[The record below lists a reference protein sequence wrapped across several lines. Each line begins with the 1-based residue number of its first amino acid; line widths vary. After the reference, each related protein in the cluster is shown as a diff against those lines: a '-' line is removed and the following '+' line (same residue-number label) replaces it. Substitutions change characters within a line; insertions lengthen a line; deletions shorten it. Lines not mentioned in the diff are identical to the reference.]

1 MRNELNFEPGITCR
15 LKCGGCMMRFQMKP
29 GSMEYDDM
37 MWNRRYNIR
46 FEKYKIILDVW
57 PEIQFCGNLSDPIYH
72 PDFIKTIKY
81 LKGKN
86 SIIRF
91 HTNGS
96 GKKKEWWKEVFES
109 CKGENWKWIF
119 ALDGLPE
126 ESHIYREN
134 QDGKQV
140 WEMMKLGKEMGMEID
155 WQWIVFKYNQ
165 YHIDQGKLMAEQYGI
180 PFLEMHSSRWV
191 DDRWKGAKD
200 MRVYEP
206 NPEHKT
212 YQRSDYLKGIP
223 LKSVGA
229 MQVKKPIEIDPDCL
243 ARRRKNIFF
252 NSMGF
257 FIPCCEKDQYTESM
271 EKRGF
276 YQEKFHI
283 DNLHTA
289 DDIKNVFLSDTWQNF
304 WKGLINDPKNAPS
317 RCKSFCGKSDGVI
330 DNAGLDP
337 KGFV

>member
-1 MRNELNFEPGITCR
+1 MIRHSKNVYKNIDWIMRNELNFEPGITCR

-96 GKKKEWWKEVFES
+96 GKKKEWWKEVFEI

-200 MRVYEP
+200 MRIYKEEIFGPVLSVVRA
-206 NPEHKT
+206 KT
-212 YQRSDYLKGIP
+212 YEEAINLVNDHP
-223 LKSVGA
+223 LGNGTSV
-229 MQVKKPIEIDPDCL
+229 
-243 ARRRKNIFF
+243 
-252 NSMGF
+252 
-257 FIPCCEKDQYTESM
+257 YT
-271 EKRGF
+271 
-276 YQEKFHI
+276 
-283 DNLHTA
+283 
-289 DDIKNVFLSDTWQNF
+289 
-304 WKGLINDPKNAPS
+304 
-317 RCKSFCGKSDGVI
+317 SDGEVARHFTTNCKI
-330 DNAGLDP
+330 GMVGVNVPIPVPMAFHSFGGWKQSLFGDHSMHGMEGVHFYTKLKTVTSRWP
-337 KGFV
+337 KSIKEGPEFIMPTN